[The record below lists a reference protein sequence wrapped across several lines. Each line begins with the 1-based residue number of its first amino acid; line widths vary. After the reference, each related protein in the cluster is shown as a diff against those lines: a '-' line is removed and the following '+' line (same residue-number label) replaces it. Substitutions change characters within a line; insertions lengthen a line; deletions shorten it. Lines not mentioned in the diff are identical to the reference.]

1 MKIFTHLIISIV
13 LLMPLALFAAD
24 STIPG
29 KPADNDSIP
38 GRKSTT
44 AFTQK
49 IEFANPFKG
58 ASDLSTLVEK
68 IIKDVLFPIGGVIA
82 VVMIMYA
89 GFTYVTAG
97 GDMSKIKT
105 ATDMLLYTSIGAAI
119 LLGAWVIVQAIDT
132 TIKQLK

>member
-1 MKIFTHLIISIV
+1 MKIFAHIAV
-13 LLMPLALFAAD
+13 AFLLLTPLLTLTAQ
-24 STIPG
+24 STQGRQPDNSTQG
-29 KPADNDSIP
+29 RKPAVPYS
-38 GRKSTT
+38 
-44 AFTQK
+44 QQ

-58 ASDLSTLVEK
+58 ASDLKGLIEK
-68 IIKDVLFPIGGVIA
+68 IIKDILFPIGGVIA

-97 GDMSKIKT
+97 GDMNKIKT

-132 TIKQLK
+132 TIKQLQ

>member
-1 MKIFTHLIISIV
+1 MKIFTHIIISIV

-24 STIPG
+24 GDTRSRTPDG
-29 KPADNDSIP
+29 DTQ

-58 ASDLSTLVEK
+58 ASDLSTLIEK

-97 GDMSKIKT
+97 GDMNKIKT